1 MALQEQVSS
10 DGVLPCS
17 GMSSPSRP
25 VDEHNIMALQ
35 EHVCGDDVLLPGH
48 ATSTAKKLDLRGVR
62 QPPGIVLRRRPSHT
76 GQENP

>member
-35 EHVCGDDVLLPGH
+35 EHVCGDDVLLPGP
-48 ATSTAKKLDLRGVR
+48 ATSTARV
-62 QPPGIVLRRRPSHT
+62 PPFIGLGSMANGSSQLCIL
-76 GQENP
+76 